1 MTKRFAADTSFGAQQ
16 SASCGATFKAGSS
29 SLVIVL
35 GIALAMSIIICGI
48 IGIVRLLSLSLV
60 VLISLL
66 VRSTPPRL
74 RTVA

>member
-1 MTKRFAADTSFGAQQ
+1 M
-16 SASCGATFKAGSS
+16 AGSS